1 MGDYGRGEILLQLA
15 DEAVA
20 ASIKFRATFIA
31 GIRQRC
37 CLVGF
42 GKIESLPVPV
52 CRFNTCPVN
61 DESQQK

>member
-20 ASIKFRATFIA
+20 ASYKFRATFIA
-31 GIRQRC
+31 GIRHRC
-37 CLVGF
+37 RLVGV
-42 GKIESLPVPV
+42 GKIESLSMPV

-61 DESQQK
+61 DEAQ